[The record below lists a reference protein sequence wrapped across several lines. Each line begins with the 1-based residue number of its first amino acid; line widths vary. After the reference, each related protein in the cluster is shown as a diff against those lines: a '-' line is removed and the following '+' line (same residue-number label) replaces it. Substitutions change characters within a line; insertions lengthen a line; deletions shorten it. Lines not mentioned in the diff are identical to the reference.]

1 MATIAQIATKH
12 LGVEI
17 EGSGRF
23 ARDGW
28 TYRGLTRATCPDCR
42 CRLHEARKRYLAA
55 ADRPQE
61 YRAYFCSGC
70 PRIWDRKGLAARL
83 LP

>member
-1 MATIAQIATKH
+1 MATIAQIANKH

-28 TYRGLTRATCPDCR
+28 AYRGVTRASCPECR
-42 CRLHEARKRYLAA
+42 SPLHEARKPYTAA
-55 ADRPQE
+55 GRPQE
-61 YRAYFCSGC
+61 YRAYICSGC